1 MKSSSM
7 ANILSAIFLLLFSD
21 YMVAEASAGESSK
34 ACQNDRVSPIIAV
47 IKNLDDSDLK
57 ILQKGDGVVHVL
69 WDEVPVTNLMCMNGR
84 GRISFARSIDFQFKG
99 GNFIAVTKAYGDESA
114 AFVQVVFEPQKT
126 TGDFFLRNIDGWK
139 VRQRF
144 LWDSRGAR

>member
-1 MKSSSM
+1 MRSSSM
-7 ANILSAIFLLLFSD
+7 ANILGSIFLLFFSG
-21 YMVAEASAGESSK
+21 YMMAEALAGEFSK

-47 IKNLDDSDLK
+47 IKSLDDSDLR
-57 ILQKGDGVVHVL
+57 ILQEGDGVIHVL
-69 WDEVPVTNLMCMNGR
+69 WDEVPVRNLMCTNSR
-84 GRISFARSIDFQFKG
+84 GSISFARSIDFQFGG
-99 GNFIAVTKAYGDESA
+99 GNFIAVTKAYGDDSA